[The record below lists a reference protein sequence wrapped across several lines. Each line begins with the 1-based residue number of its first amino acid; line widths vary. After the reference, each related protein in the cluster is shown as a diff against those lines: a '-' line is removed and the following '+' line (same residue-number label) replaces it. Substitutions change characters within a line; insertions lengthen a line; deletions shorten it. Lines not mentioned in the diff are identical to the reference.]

1 LFVTGTGAT
10 IFFLGDLVFLATTL
24 VPPMIW
30 VSFVRT
36 IASLVVVNNS
46 KVIAKL
52 AEESLTVFAVSAMI
66 IS

>member
-1 LFVTGTGAT
+1 MYHVYMFCIITIYHYAIDLYKVKLPGLNLLLFVTGTGAT

-36 IASLVVVNNS
+36 IA
-46 KVIAKL
+46 
-52 AEESLTVFAVSAMI
+52 
-66 IS
+66 